1 MQRRDDFAFR
11 DFLSPHFNRASSIMI
26 DIACLIVVGV
36 VTWMVA
42 NEGIWG
48 AIETFLCTLLAALI
62 AMNFFE
68 PLAVQLKAFVPDA
81 YTDVVALVGLFI
93 AVEFALRLGCENVAP
108 SYIQVIPA
116 IDSLGRW
123 LVGAGTGYLIM
134 AFLLTA
140 LHTAPLPREF
150 MGFEPERNNFFGS
163 APDRQWLGF
172 TQYVSEKPLARSIL
186 QNSANRDTKS
196 AYMPHIFDGRYE
208 VVGNPMKPYSARDV
222 SGREVPQ
229 VIWPSFPIRYAM
241 RRDRIARNLP
251 PVAAPAPMAAP
262 PVQSTPGGASP
273 NNGNPGF

>member
-1 MQRRDDFAFR
+1 
-11 DFLSPHFNRASSIMI
+11 MI

-48 AIETFLCTLLAALI
+48 AVETFLCTLLAALI

-68 PLAVQLKAFVPDA
+68 PLAVQLKAFLPDS

-93 AVEFALRLGCENVAP
+93 GVEFALRLGCENLAP

-116 IDSLGRW
+116 VDSLGRW
-123 LVGAGTGYLIM
+123 LVGAGTGYLTM

-150 MGFEPERNNFFGS
+150 MQFEPERNNFFGG

-172 TQYVSEKPLARSIL
+172 TQYVSERPLARSIL
-186 QNSANRDTKS
+186 YASANRDIKA

-208 VVGNPMKPYSARDV
+208 VVGNPLKPYSAKDL
-222 SGREVPQ
+222 SGRDSPQ

-241 RRDRIARNLP
+241 RRDRIARNLS
-251 PVAAPAPMAAP
+251 PVAPPAPISIP
-262 PVQSTPGGASP
+262 PAQNAPGGGSP
-273 NNGNPGF
+273 SNVNPGF